1 MTNKGAVSSN
11 DLIVQDSSG
20 NSISEPLK
28 VANKLNEFYIL
39 IASLIGSNN
48 EIPIFKNLSNLDD
61 FIDSSVNCFKDHA
74 SI

>member
-61 FIDSSVNCFKDHA
+61 FIDSSVN
-74 SI
+74 